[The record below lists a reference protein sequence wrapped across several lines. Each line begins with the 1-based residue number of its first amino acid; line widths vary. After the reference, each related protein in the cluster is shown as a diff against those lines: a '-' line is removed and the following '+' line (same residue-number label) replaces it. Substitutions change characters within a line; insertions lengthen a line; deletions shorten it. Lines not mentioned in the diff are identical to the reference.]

1 MFIIEQITIICYYI
15 KDNMKNLINIKIHN
29 RRGIKGADIL
39 IEILLI
45 IVIILLIINIFICTR
60 PKDINLVKFREDIET
75 KFESMEKSFRQEFYA
90 NREESRRNEQENRQE
105 MKVSID
111 SLTSSISRHIMNLS
125 TLQQNQF
132 DINSK
137 NLENTL
143 NSFNENMMKSL
154 DNLAK
159 LQNEKL
165 SQLTKVTE
173 EKFTG
178 LTKSTE
184 DNLEKMRVTV
194 DEKLQN
200 TLEKRL
206 GQSFKMVNDRL
217 EQVYKGL
224 GEMQTL
230 ATGVGDLK
238 KVLSNV
244 KTRGVLGEI
253 QLERILEQFLA
264 PEQYAKNVI
273 IKKGSRETVEFAIRL
288 PGKDELKDTIYL
300 PLDAKFPLD
309 IYNKLIDAYEEGN
322 QSSIDSASKELER
335 FIKKSAK
342 DIRDKYIDPPNT
354 TEFGILFLPT
364 EGLYAEVVKRQQLV
378 EDLQRDFKINIT
390 GPTTLIAL
398 LNSLQMGFKTL
409 AIERHSSEVWKV
421 LGAVKTEFAKFETV
435 LNAAQSKLNQASS
448 EIDKLVGTRTR
459 QINRKLES
467 VEKLSHDQAYEYI
480 ATLKNDE
487 F

>member
-1 MFIIEQITIICYYI
+1 MT
-15 KDNMKNLINIKIHN
+15 
-29 RRGIKGADIL
+29 
-39 IEILLI
+39 EILLV
-45 IVIILLIINIFICTR
+45 IVIVLLIINIFISIR
-60 PKDINLVKFREDIET
+60 KEEVNMGKISENIENKFDN
-75 KFESMEKSFRQEFYA
+75 MQKSFREEFYT
-90 NREESRRNEQENRQE
+90 NREESRRNEQDNRQE
-105 MKVSID
+105 IKVSID
-111 SLTSSISRHIMNLS
+111 SMTSSISRHIMNLS

-143 NSFNENMMKSL
+143 NSFNENMIKSL
-154 DNLAK
+154 DNLSQ

-165 SQLTKVTE
+165 SQLKETTE
-173 EKFTG
+173 EKFTE

-184 DNLEKMRVTV
+184 ENLEKMRVTV
-194 DEKLQN
+194 DEKLQS

-206 GQSFKMVNDRL
+206 GESFKMVNDRL

-230 ATGVGDLK
+230 ANGVGDLK

-264 PEQYAKNVI
+264 QEQYDKNVI
-273 IKKGSRETVEFAIRL
+273 TKKGSRETVEFAIKL
-288 PGKDELKDTIYL
+288 PGKDELKETIYL
-300 PLDAKFPLD
+300 PIDAKFPLD
-309 IYNKLIDAYEEGN
+309 IYNKLVDAYEEGN
-322 QSSIDSASKELER
+322 QNNIDITSKELEK
-335 FIKKSAK
+335 FIRKSAK

-364 EGLYAEVVKRQQLV
+364 EGLYAEVIKRQQLV
-378 EDLQRDFKINIT
+378 EDLQRNYKINIT

-421 LGAVKTEFAKFETV
+421 LGAVKTEFSKFETV
-435 LNAAQSKLNQASS
+435 LNAAQTKLNQASS

-467 VEKLSHDQAYEYI
+467 VEKLSHNKAYDYI
-480 ATLKNDE
+480 SSSEDDK

>member
-1 MFIIEQITIICYYI
+1 MT
-15 KDNMKNLINIKIHN
+15 
-29 RRGIKGADIL
+29 
-39 IEILLI
+39 EILLV
-45 IVIILLIINIFICTR
+45 IVIVLLIINIFISTR
-60 PKDINLVKFREDIET
+60 KEEVNMGKISENIENKFDN
-75 KFESMEKSFRQEFYA
+75 MQKSFKEEFYT
-90 NREESRRNEQENRQE
+90 NREESRRNEQDNRQE
-105 MKVSID
+105 IKVSID
-111 SLTSSISRHIMNLS
+111 SMTSSISRHIMNLS

-143 NSFNENMMKSL
+143 NSFNENIIKSL
-154 DNLAK
+154 DNLSQ

-165 SQLTKVTE
+165 SQLKETTE
-173 EKFTG
+173 EKFTE

-184 DNLEKMRVTV
+184 ENLEKMRVTV
-194 DEKLQN
+194 DEKLQS

-206 GQSFKMVNDRL
+206 GESFKMVNDRL

-230 ATGVGDLK
+230 ANGVGDLK

-264 PEQYAKNVI
+264 QEQYDKNVI
-273 IKKGSRETVEFAIRL
+273 TKKGSRETVEFAIKL
-288 PGKDELKDTIYL
+288 PGKDELKETIYL
-300 PLDAKFPLD
+300 PIDAKFPLD
-309 IYNKLIDAYEEGN
+309 IYNKLVDAYEEGN
-322 QSSIDSASKELER
+322 QNNIDITSKELEK
-335 FIKKSAK
+335 FIRKSAK

-364 EGLYAEVVKRQQLV
+364 EGLYAEVIKRQQLV
-378 EDLQRDFKINIT
+378 EDLQRNYKINIT

-421 LGAVKTEFAKFETV
+421 LGAVKTEFSKFETV
-435 LNAAQSKLNQASS
+435 LNAAQTKLNQASS

-467 VEKLSHDQAYEYI
+467 VEKLSHNKAYDYI
-480 ATLKNDE
+480 SSSEDDK

>member
-1 MFIIEQITIICYYI
+1 MT
-15 KDNMKNLINIKIHN
+15 
-29 RRGIKGADIL
+29 
-39 IEILLI
+39 EILLV
-45 IVIILLIINIFICTR
+45 IVIVLLIINIFINTR
-60 PKDINLVKFREDIET
+60 KEEVNMGKISENIENKFDN
-75 KFESMEKSFRQEFYA
+75 MQKSFKEEFYT
-90 NREESRRNEQENRQE
+90 NREESRRNEQDNRQE
-105 MKVSID
+105 IKVSID
-111 SLTSSISRHIMNLS
+111 SMTSSISRHIMNLS

-137 NLENTL
+137 SLENPL
-143 NSFNENMMKSL
+143 SSFNENMIKSL
-154 DNLAK
+154 DNLSQ

-165 SQLTKVTE
+165 SQLKETTE
-173 EKFTG
+173 EKFTE

-184 DNLEKMRVTV
+184 ENLEKMRVTV
-194 DEKLQN
+194 DEKLQS

-206 GQSFKMVNDRL
+206 GESFKMVNDRL

-230 ATGVGDLK
+230 ANGVGDLK

-264 PEQYAKNVI
+264 QEQYDKNVI
-273 IKKGSRETVEFAIRL
+273 TKKGARETVEFAIKL
-288 PGKDELKDTIYL
+288 PGKDELKETIYL
-300 PLDAKFPLD
+300 PIDAKFPLD
-309 IYNKLIDAYEEGN
+309 IYNKLVDAYEEGN
-322 QSSIDSASKELER
+322 QNNIDITSKELEK
-335 FIKKSAK
+335 FIRKSAK

-364 EGLYAEVVKRQQLV
+364 EGLYAEVIKRQQLV
-378 EDLQRDFKINIT
+378 EDLQRNYKINIT

-421 LGAVKTEFAKFETV
+421 LGAVKTEFSKFETV
-435 LNAAQSKLNQASS
+435 LNAAQTKLNQASS

-467 VEKLSHDQAYEYI
+467 VEKLSHNKAYDYI
-480 ATLKNDE
+480 SSSEDDK

>member
-1 MFIIEQITIICYYI
+1 MIGNTNLKYI
-15 KDNMKNLINIKIHN
+15 K
-29 RRGIKGADIL
+29 GVDIL

-45 IVIILLIINIFICTR
+45 IVIILLIINILISTR
-60 PKDINLVKFREDIET
+60 KKDIDFREIENYIERR
-75 KFESMEKSFRQEFYA
+75 FLSIDKSLREEFSS
-90 NREESRRNEQENRQE
+90 NREESRKNEQNNRQE
-105 MKVSID
+105 IKVSMD
-111 SLTSSISRHIMNLS
+111 SLSSSISRHIMNLS
-125 TLQQNQF
+125 TFQQNQF
-132 DINSK
+132 DINAKSA
-137 NLENTL
+137 EN
-143 NSFNENMMKSL
+143 NMNIFNENMMKSL
-154 DNLAK
+154 DNFSQI
-159 LQNEKL
+159 QNEKL
-165 SQLTKVTE
+165 TQLI
-173 EKFTG
+173 
-178 LTKSTE
+178 KSTE

-194 DEKLQN
+194 DEKLQS

-206 GQSFKMVNDRL
+206 GESFKMVNDRL

-224 GEMQTL
+224 GEMQNL

-253 QLERILEQFLA
+253 QLERILEQFLGK
-264 PEQYAKNVI
+264 EQYEKNVI
-273 IKKGSRETVEFAIRL
+273 TKEGSRETVEFAIKL
-288 PGKDELKDTIYL
+288 PGKDEIKETIYL

-322 QSSIDSASKELER
+322 QSSIDIASKELEK

-364 EGLYAEVVKRQQLV
+364 EGLYAEVIKRQQLV
-378 EDLQRDFKINIT
+378 EDLQRDYKINIT

-421 LGAVKTEFAKFETV
+421 LGAVKTEFLKFETV
-435 LNAAQSKLNQASS
+435 LNAAQNKLNQASS

-459 QINRKLES
+459 QINRKLQS
-467 VEKLSHDQAYEYI
+467 VESLSHDKSYEYI
-480 ATLKNDE
+480 SSLDD
-487 F
+487 

>member
-1 MFIIEQITIICYYI
+1 MT
-15 KDNMKNLINIKIHN
+15 
-29 RRGIKGADIL
+29 
-39 IEILLI
+39 EILLV
-45 IVIILLIINIFICTR
+45 IVIVLLIINIFINTR
-60 PKDINLVKFREDIET
+60 KEEVNMGNISENIENKFDN
-75 KFESMEKSFRQEFYA
+75 MQKSFKEEFYT
-90 NREESRRNEQENRQE
+90 NREESRRNEQDNRQE
-105 MKVSID
+105 IKVSID
-111 SLTSSISRHIMNLS
+111 SMTSSISRHIMNLS

-137 NLENTL
+137 SLENTL
-143 NSFNENMMKSL
+143 NSFNENMIKSL
-154 DNLAK
+154 DNLSQ

-165 SQLTKVTE
+165 SQLKETTE
-173 EKFTG
+173 EKFTE

-184 DNLEKMRVTV
+184 ENLEKMRVTV
-194 DEKLQN
+194 DEKLQS

-206 GQSFKMVNDRL
+206 GESFKMVNDRL

-230 ATGVGDLK
+230 ANGVGDLK

-264 PEQYAKNVI
+264 QEQYDKNVI
-273 IKKGSRETVEFAIRL
+273 TKKGSRETVEFAIKL
-288 PGKDELKDTIYL
+288 PGKDELKETIYL
-300 PLDAKFPLD
+300 PIDAKFPLD
-309 IYNKLIDAYEEGN
+309 IYNKLVDAYEEGN
-322 QSSIDSASKELER
+322 QNNIDITSKELEK
-335 FIKKSAK
+335 FIRKSAK

-364 EGLYAEVVKRQQLV
+364 EGLYAEVIKRQQLV
-378 EDLQRDFKINIT
+378 EDLQRNYKINIT

-421 LGAVKTEFAKFETV
+421 LGAVKTEFSKFETV
-435 LNAAQSKLNQASS
+435 LNAAQTKLNQASS

-467 VEKLSHDQAYEYI
+467 VEKLSHNKAYDYI
-480 ATLKNDE
+480 SSSEDDK

>member
-1 MFIIEQITIICYYI
+1 MT
-15 KDNMKNLINIKIHN
+15 
-29 RRGIKGADIL
+29 
-39 IEILLI
+39 EILLV
-45 IVIILLIINIFICTR
+45 IVIVLLIINIFINTR
-60 PKDINLVKFREDIET
+60 KEEVNMGKISENIENKFDN
-75 KFESMEKSFRQEFYA
+75 MQKSFKEEFYT
-90 NREESRRNEQENRQE
+90 NREESRRNEQDNRQE
-105 MKVSID
+105 IKVSID
-111 SLTSSISRHIMNLS
+111 SMTSSISRHIMNLS

-137 NLENTL
+137 SLENTL
-143 NSFNENMMKSL
+143 NSFNENMIKSL
-154 DNLAK
+154 DNLSQ

-165 SQLTKVTE
+165 SQLKETTE
-173 EKFTG
+173 EKFTE

-184 DNLEKMRVTV
+184 ENLEKMRVTV
-194 DEKLQN
+194 DEKLQS

-206 GQSFKMVNDRL
+206 GESFKMVNDRL

-230 ATGVGDLK
+230 ANGVGDLK

-264 PEQYAKNVI
+264 QEQYDKNVI
-273 IKKGSRETVEFAIRL
+273 TKKGSRETVEFAIKL
-288 PGKDELKDTIYL
+288 PGKDELKETIYL
-300 PLDAKFPLD
+300 PIDAKFPLD
-309 IYNKLIDAYEEGN
+309 IYNKLVDAYEEGN
-322 QSSIDSASKELER
+322 QNNIDITSKELEK
-335 FIKKSAK
+335 FIRKSAK

-364 EGLYAEVVKRQQLV
+364 EGLYAEVIKRQQLV
-378 EDLQRDFKINIT
+378 EDLQRNYKINIT
-390 GPTTLIAL
+390 GSTTLIAL

-421 LGAVKTEFAKFETV
+421 LGAVKTEFSKFETV
-435 LNAAQSKLNQASS
+435 LNAAQTKLNQASS

-467 VEKLSHDQAYEYI
+467 VEKLSHNKAYDYI
-480 ATLKNDE
+480 SSSEDDK

>member
-1 MFIIEQITIICYYI
+1 MT
-15 KDNMKNLINIKIHN
+15 
-29 RRGIKGADIL
+29 
-39 IEILLI
+39 EILLI
-45 IVIILLIINIFICTR
+45 IVIVLLIINIFICTR
-60 PKDINLVKFREDIET
+60 PKDANIEKFSEGIEK
-75 KFESMEKSFRQEFYA
+75 KFDSMEKLSRQEFYT

-137 NLENTL
+137 SLENTL

-154 DNLAK
+154 DNLAQ

-165 SQLTKVTE
+165 NQLTQVTE
-173 EKFTG
+173 DKFTK

-206 GQSFKMVNDRL
+206 GESFKMVNDRL

-253 QLERILEQFLA
+253 QLERILEQFLGA
-264 PEQYAKNVI
+264 EQYAKNI
-273 IKKGSRETVEFAIRL
+273 ITKKGSRETVEFAIKL
-288 PGKDELKDTIYL
+288 PGKDETKDTIYL

-322 QSSIDSASKELER
+322 QGLIDRASKELEK

-364 EGLYAEVVKRQQLV
+364 EGLYAEVIKRQQLV

-421 LGAVKTEFAKFETV
+421 LGAVKTEFSKFETV

-480 ATLKNDE
+480 APSKDDE

>member
-1 MFIIEQITIICYYI
+1 MV
-15 KDNMKNLINIKIHN
+15 
-29 RRGIKGADIL
+29 
-39 IEILLI
+39 EILLV
-45 IVIILLIINIFICTR
+45 IVIVLLAINIYISTR
-60 PKDINLVKFREDIET
+60 PKDRNIDKLAYD
-75 KFESMEKSFRQEFYA
+75 MEKKFDIMEKYFRQEIST
-90 NREESRRNEQENRQE
+90 NREEARRNEQENRQE
-105 MKVSID
+105 IKLTVD
-111 SLTSSISRHIMNLS
+111 SMTSSLSRHIMNLS
-125 TLQQNQF
+125 TMQQNQF

-137 NLENTL
+137 NLESTL
-143 NSFNENMMKSL
+143 NTFNENMTNSL
-154 DNLAK
+154 NSLTI
-159 LQNEKL
+159 LQK
-165 SQLTKVTE
+165 
-173 EKFTG
+173 EKFTE
-178 LTKSTE
+178 LTRSTE
-184 DNLEKMRVTV
+184 ESLEKMRITV

-206 GQSFKMVNDRL
+206 GESFKMVNDRL

-224 GEMQTL
+224 GEMQNL

-264 PEQYAKNVI
+264 PDQYDKNVI
-273 IKKGSRETVEFAIRL
+273 TKKGSRETVEFAIKL
-288 PGKDELKDTIYL
+288 PGKDEYNDIVYL

-309 IYNKLIDAYEEGN
+309 IYNKLVDAYEEGN
-322 QSSIDSASKELER
+322 QNNIDTLSKELEK

-364 EGLYAEVVKRQQLV
+364 EGLYAEIIKRQQLI
-378 EDLQRDFKINIT
+378 EDLQRDYKINIT
-390 GPTTLIAL
+390 GPTTLVAL

-409 AIERHSSEVWKV
+409 AIEKHSSEVWRV

-435 LNAAQSKLNQASS
+435 LNATQNKLNQASS
-448 EIDKLVGTRTR
+448 ELDKLVGTRTR

-467 VEKLSHDQAYEYI
+467 VERLSDEQASHYINLAKEEY
-480 ATLKNDE
+480 
-487 F
+487 